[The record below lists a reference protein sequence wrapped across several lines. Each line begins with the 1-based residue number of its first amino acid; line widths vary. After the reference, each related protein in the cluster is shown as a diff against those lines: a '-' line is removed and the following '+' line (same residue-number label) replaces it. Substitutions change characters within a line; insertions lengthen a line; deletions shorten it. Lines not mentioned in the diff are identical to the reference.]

1 MRDDPN
7 LKIIPLSEVENLKV
21 HGRTTGCLSPL
32 TLFWTGSGLEINVT
46 GSELWVELEVD
57 YNIFEQWITILIN
70 SVPISR
76 LMLVP
81 GRYWLCI
88 FRGMDKA
95 RAKNIRIVKD
105 VQPMGGDPAAC
116 LQIHALK
123 SDGSLL
129 PVEDRPV
136 KIEFI
141 GDSITSGEGAIGAR
155 QEEDWIPMFFSA
167 VRSYT
172 FMTAAY
178 LNADYR
184 VVSQSGWGVLS
195 GWDNNP
201 NSSIPKYYE
210 QVCGVLTEEKNR
222 ALGAFE
228 ENDFDCWQ
236 PDIVVVNLG
245 TNDAGAFNSPAWKD
259 ETTGR
264 VYKQRLNSDGTYNT
278 EDLKAF
284 EDAVEA
290 FLIKLRKYNKTAHII
305 WAYGM
310 LGIPMMPAICRA
322 VDRYKTKTGDQ
333 KVSVFRLPDTREETL
348 GARRHPGAAAHE
360 EAAKALAGYI
370 KELLSQKSQ

>member
-1 MRDDPN
+1 MIDNPN
-7 LKIIPLSEVENLKV
+7 LKVIALSEAESLKV
-21 HGRTTGCLSPL
+21 HGRTTGSLSPL
-32 TLFWTGSGLEINVT
+32 TLFWTGSGLELNVT
-46 GSELWVELEVD
+46 GSELWIELEVD
-57 YNIFEQWITILIN
+57 YDIFEQWITILIN
-70 SVPISR
+70 SEPVSR

-81 GRYWLCI
+81 GRYWLCV

-95 RAKNIRIVKD
+95 KAKNVRIVKD
-105 VQPMGGDPAAC
+105 VQPMGSDPAAC

-123 SDGSLL
+123 SDGSFL

-136 KIEFI
+136 RIEFI

-155 QEEDWIPMFFSA
+155 QEEDWIPMLFSA

-172 FMTAAY
+172 YMTAAH

-184 VVSQSGWGVLS
+184 VVSQSGWGVLC

-201 NSSIPKYYE
+201 NSSIPRYYE
-210 QVCGVLTEEKNR
+210 QVCGVLTGERNR

-228 ENDFDCWQ
+228 QNDFDSWQ

-245 TNDAGAFNSPAWKD
+245 TNDAGAFNSPEWKD
-259 ETTGR
+259 EATGK
-264 VYKQRLNSDGTYNT
+264 VYKQRLNSDGTYNA

-290 FLIKLRKYNKTAHII
+290 FLFKLRKCNKNAHII

-322 VDRYKTKTGDQ
+322 VDSYMGKTGDE
-333 KVSVFRLPDTREETL
+333 KVSVFRLPQTREETL
-348 GARRHPGAAAHE
+348 GARMHPGAAAHE
-360 EAAKALAGYI
+360 EAAKALAERI
-370 KELLSQKSQ
+370 RELLSQKK